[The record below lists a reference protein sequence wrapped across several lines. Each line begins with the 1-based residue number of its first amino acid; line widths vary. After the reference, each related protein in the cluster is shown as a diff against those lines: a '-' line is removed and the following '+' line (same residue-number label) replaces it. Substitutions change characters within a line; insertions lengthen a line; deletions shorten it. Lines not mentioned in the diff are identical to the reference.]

1 MQKVQSEVQRKS
13 LVDCLYTPNKI
24 KIARKDQILRLLYA
38 QCFFYQRKNM
48 QFQELGHGIAEL
60 KRRLQ

>member
-24 KIARKDQILRLLYA
+24 ARKDQILRLLYA
-38 QCFFYQRKNM
+38 QCFFYQRKN
-48 QFQELGHGIAEL
+48 HAIPGIGAWNS
-60 KRRLQ
+60 